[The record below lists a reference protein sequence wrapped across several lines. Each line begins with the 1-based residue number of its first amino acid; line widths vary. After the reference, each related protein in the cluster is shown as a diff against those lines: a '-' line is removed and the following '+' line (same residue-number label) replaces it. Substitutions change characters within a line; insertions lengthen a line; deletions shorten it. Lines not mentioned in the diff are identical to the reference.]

1 MGELNTIRG
10 FLTGTALVSVLNI
23 VFAALYLVVMVIYSP
38 LLSVVA
44 LYNSLYICWCLVF
57 LLFTNFS
64 LEKGYC
70 SS

>member
-44 LYNSLYICWCLVF
+44 LVQFCTFCWCLVF
-57 LLFTNFS
+57 LLFKIS
-64 LEKGYC
+64 H
-70 SS
+70 